1 MKLACDHARF
11 RESAS
16 VETPRG
22 VHVLCEC
29 RDCGHRWLIIDAQ
42 HCERHERTWRTEPSG
57 LPNG

>member
-11 RESAS
+11 RERAS

-42 HCERHERTWRTEPSG
+42 HCERQERTWRTEP
-57 LPNG
+57 